1 MPASPVGKR
10 QSIAGAGEG
19 DTVPNEPQYETIIVE
34 KERGRA
40 RITLNRPEKLN
51 ALSRQLQR
59 ELREALWEADR
70 DTRIHCV
77 ILRGAGRS
85 FCAGY
90 DLTPERRLEGET
102 GEADEYGQVYRQSQT
117 FDDDVWRMEDAQR
130 DRMTIFDM
138 HKPVIGQIHGYVVA
152 GGTDLVFLCDIV
164 VADKDARIGF
174 PPVRAQGG
182 PPQHMWTY
190 HVGPQWAKYMLL
202 TGEFISGEQAERI
215 GLVWK
220 AVDGDQLTETVEEL
234 ADRMAMIHPDFLS
247 GNKRSVNMA
256 LEMMGARTMQ
266 RFAAEQD
273 ARMHTSPAMEDWR
286 TRNREQ
292 GLKEALAWRDG
303 RFANLDARRAWQQD
317 AWSEGPRTS

>member
-1 MPASPVGKR
+1 MV
-10 QSIAGAGEG
+10 E
-19 DTVPNEPQYETIIVE
+19 EPGYETIIVE

-59 ELREALWEADR
+59 ELRAALLDADR
-70 DTRIHCV
+70 DNRVHAV

-90 DLTPERRLEGET
+90 DLTPERRLAGET
-102 GEADEYGQVYRQSQT
+102 GEADQYAQVYRHSQA
-117 FDDDVWRMEDAQR
+117 FDDDVWRMEDAQH

-138 HKPVIGQIHGYVVA
+138 HKPVIGQVHGFCVA

-164 VADKDARIGF
+164 VAAQDARIGF
-174 PPVRAQGG
+174 PPVRAMGG

-202 TGEFISGEQAERI
+202 TGEFVTGVEAEKI

-220 AVDGDQLTETVEEL
+220 AVPGDDLEETVEEL
-234 ADRMAMIHPDFLS
+234 VDRMAMIHPDLLS
-247 GNKRSVNMA
+247 ANKRSVNLA
-256 LEMMGARTMQ
+256 LELMGGRTMQ
-266 RFAAEQD
+266 RLAAEMD

-286 TRNREQ
+286 GRNREQ

-303 RFANLDARRAWQQD
+303 RFANAEQRRQWQEEH
-317 AWSEGPRTS
+317 WPEGPRKPAR

>member
-1 MPASPVGKR
+1 MNTACGSLRAEETNMV
-10 QSIAGAGEG
+10 E
-19 DTVPNEPQYETIIVE
+19 EPGYETIIVE

-59 ELREALWEADR
+59 ELRAALLDADR
-70 DTRIHCV
+70 DNRVHAV

-90 DLTPERRLEGET
+90 DLTPERRLAGET
-102 GEADEYGQVYRQSQT
+102 GEADQYAQVYRHSQA

-138 HKPVIGQIHGYVVA
+138 HKPVIGQVHGFCVA
-152 GGTDLVFLCDIV
+152 GGTDLVFLSDIV
-164 VADKDARIGF
+164 VAAEDARIGF
-174 PPVRAQGG
+174 PPVRAMGG

-202 TGEFISGEQAERI
+202 TGEFISGTDAERI

-220 AVDGDQLTETVEEL
+220 AVPADDLTETVEEL
-234 ADRMAMIHPDFLS
+234 ADRMAMIHPDLLS

-266 RFAAEQD
+266 RYAAEQD
-273 ARMHTSPAMEDWR
+273 ARMHTSPGMEDWR
-286 TRNREQ
+286 SRNREQ

-303 RFANLDARRAWQQD
+303 RFANPEQRRQWQVEH
-317 AWSEGPRTS
+317 WPEGPRQ